1 MTARLL
7 STCTFLFVLS
17 VFASGEL
24 LAQEVERVR
33 NDGYS
38 FRVVDAEGVSLFV
51 LDGFAPVLPGEVRI
65 PSRTLRL
72 RMPAGDVSDVVLED
86 VVLGEARQA
95 SPYYLVEG
103 ELTSDSLLITTY
115 LPYDGG
121 LRSRPAP
128 VRILERS
135 YRRVGDE
142 VELTLE
148 LPLLA
153 WDPAAGETRPVEEY
167 VLRSVRRDGVPQT
180 VAAEGKPP
188 YASMPFTTRSKNV
201 DTTQAWIDYQSP
213 MLKFHVREDGVYRLT
228 ADWFRASGMDPAGV
242 DPATVQLYRKGV
254 GIPMHAEGMDDGSFD
269 EGDAFVFHGTKNYDE
284 GGYKFIP
291 AEWTD
296 PYPQYIS
303 IYTDSTAY
311 WLHFTTSD
319 PLRTEVDPGMSPLPM
334 DTLDWAFERVHLEVD
349 ARLLPYTVNVFQ
361 AQDPHWSIYDT
372 WLWTWTGEGGAVT
385 VTAEADHV
393 KPGEQARV
401 WGKLFH
407 WFGDKDLTRN
417 HNLTVQVNDGAVLD
431 SITFDYGQQGLL
443 AGSTVS
449 DSIREGANRIFIDNH
464 PVVDARSNLA
474 FDWAELEY
482 PRYLNCGDGRR
493 IFEADADMGEGLRI
507 IELQNLGKADPT
519 VLRVAPDGR
528 VRLLPVAGF
537 SFDSSYTVLVADTVI
552 TGAQYFVAVDS
563 TLRLPQPGEVKSL
576 EPLVQPGE
584 RAEYLILTAAEFTA
598 ATAQYAQFVEQ
609 TYGLQTRVVD
619 VADIYEEYGYG
630 MFQPEALK
638 LFLFDAYHD
647 WMPDTLR
654 YVFMVGDANYNYKAA
669 AARYGRN
676 YVPAYGNPVSDIWF
690 VSFDPSEVRPSIS
703 IGRLPVSTPA
713 QITDYLAKHQRYIDE
728 DYDLWNKSSLHFSGG
743 FGEQD
748 YEFYAS
754 VNWQLID
761 QIVSPPDYAGRYVHF
776 YKTADPQSDF
786 GPYTREFVNERI
798 DEGGVFIS
806 YIGHSGT
813 KTWDNSISETSQLI
827 NTRNRATLLTDFG
840 CSTGKFAEPDIESF
854 SELFVST
861 GEDNHA
867 IVYIG
872 NASAGFENT
881 LLTMPTFFYGTLLRD
896 GILRIGDAHRMSKN
910 RLISTYG
917 ESLTN
922 NVSVQTNTLIGDPV
936 ISLALPQLP
945 NPVVQPSWI
954 RSEADIITDRMDSLR
969 FRFVVGNYGQKTVDS
984 MRIRIEALDAAATWY
999 SEERT
1004 VALPL
1009 VFDTLSVTV
1018 PSTKTAGQNGLR
1030 VSLDIDDAIEEVSE
1044 EDNIAV
1050 YEFDI
1055 LSTYLNVV
1063 DETLGTEKR
1072 GSGDM
1077 QILNPLNDPGTIAD
1091 MVFEFAPTP
1100 EFIAVETVREPYGKT
1115 LTALENAPLPSGEK
1129 RFWRAR
1135 LDNTQEFVGPF
1146 VRWEGAPEADYIQS
1160 DSATFIMNARTRIN
1174 VRPDRVE
1181 LPPALRT
1188 LSLESSGDNT
1198 GRFGAVQVDYGAN
1211 SFPNSYFSGYGVAVL
1226 DSATLELLR
1235 SRIFYTWGNAANRDS
1250 LRVYVENIQ
1259 FGEIAAIVI
1268 ADEGSRGAGVFLNA
1282 MKSIGSAYIDSVA
1295 RSSRSAWAI
1304 IGRRGATPGTV
1315 PEDFRRGDSGE
1326 RVKLDT
1332 TIAVVPDTGSIVSTP
1347 IGPAAAWQSVS
1358 LERSPVAASTVNLS
1372 VIGIDTLG
1380 IETPLLSPGN
1390 VLAADISGIDAV
1402 RYPYI
1407 RLRAELVP
1415 AVGEYPFI
1423 DSWAVEYA
1431 QPAELAINYQS
1442 VNLQQDT
1449 VNQGEPAEI
1458 AIGILNAGE
1467 AMSGSFPVVVDVVGE
1482 DNIPRQAA
1490 QFTVTDLAAKSW
1502 FDSTITINTDFMRGS
1517 QQVFIRVDRDGVVA
1531 EQFED
1536 NNTYIT
1542 AFSVRPDTSRPQI
1555 DVTFDGYTPIDGDYI
1570 RYNPEVLVTLR
1581 SNSPLPIESVDNFT
1595 VTVDGMELDFDSLD
1609 YQFTPSTKEN
1619 PATLLFQ
1626 PQLADGVYY
1635 FGFNGFDGKDVPV
1648 YEDAPELRLRVSTE
1662 NRIEQLYNYPNPFA
1676 GETSF
1681 TFLLTGVEPPRDLRV
1696 KIYTV
1701 AGRLIRVLSY
1711 PATSMRI
1718 GYNALKWD
1726 GRDEDGD
1733 ELANGV
1739 YFYKVIAEFTDNTF
1753 EEIGRMAVMR

>member
-1 MTARLL
+1 TA
-7 STCTFLFVLS
+7 
-17 VFASGEL
+17 
-24 LAQEVERVR
+24 
-33 NDGYS
+33 
-38 FRVVDAEGVSLFV
+38 
-51 LDGFAPVLPGEVRI
+51 
-65 PSRTLRL
+65 
-72 RMPAGDVSDVVLED
+72 
-86 VVLGEARQA
+86 
-95 SPYYLVEG
+95 
-103 ELTSDSLLITTY
+103 
-115 LPYDGG
+115 
-121 LRSRPAP
+121 
-128 VRILERS
+128 
-135 YRRVGDE
+135 
-142 VELTLE
+142 
-148 LPLLA
+148 
-153 WDPAAGETRPVEEY
+153 
-167 VLRSVRRDGVPQT
+167 
-180 VAAEGKPP
+180 
-188 YASMPFTTRSKNV
+188 
-201 DTTQAWIDYQSP
+201 
-213 MLKFHVREDGVYRLT
+213 
-228 ADWFRASGMDPAGV
+228 
-242 DPATVQLYRKGV
+242 
-254 GIPMHAEGMDDGSFD
+254 
-269 EGDAFVFHGTKNYDE
+269 
-284 GGYKFIP
+284 
-291 AEWTD
+291 
-296 PYPQYIS
+296 
-303 IYTDSTAY
+303 
-311 WLHFTTSD
+311 D
-319 PLRTEVDPGMSPLPM
+319 PLRTEMDAGMSPLPM
-334 DTLDWAFERVHLEVD
+334 DTLDWAFERVHLEDDV
-349 ARLLPYTVNVFQ
+349 RLLPSTVDVFK

-372 WLWTWTGEGGAVT
+372 WLWTWTGRGGAVT

-393 KPGEQARV
+393 RPGKQARV

-417 HNLTVQVNDGAVLD
+417 HNLTIRVNDGAALD

-464 PVVDARSNLA
+464 PVVDPQSDLA

-482 PRYLNCGDGRR
+482 PRYLDLDDGWKV
-493 IFEADADMGEGLRI
+493 FEADADMGEGLRMI
-507 IELQNLGKADPT
+507 KLQNLGKADPT
-519 VLRVAPDGR
+519 VLRVTPDGR
-528 VRLLPVAGF
+528 VRLLPVAAF

-563 TLRLPQPGEVKSL
+563 TLRLPQPGAVTAR

-584 RAEYLILTAAEFTA
+584 RSEYLILTAAEFTG
-598 ATAQYAQFVEQ
+598 ATAEYAQFIEQ

-619 VADIYEEYGYG
+619 VTDIYDEYSYG
-630 MFQPEALK
+630 MFQPEAIK

-690 VSFDPSEVRPSIS
+690 VSFDSSEVRPSIS

-713 QITDYLAKHQRYIDE
+713 QITDYLAKHRRYLDE

-748 YEFYAS
+748 YAFYAS

-761 QIVSPPDYAGRYVHF
+761 QLVTPPAYAGRSTHF
-776 YKTADPQSDF
+776 YKTAEPQTDF
-786 GPYTREFVNERI
+786 GPYTREFVRDRI

-827 NTRNRATLLTDFG
+827 NARNRATLLTDFG

-881 LLTMPTFFYGTLLRD
+881 LLTMPTFFYGALLRD
-896 GILRIGDAHRMSKN
+896 GILRMGDAHRKSKN
-910 RLISTYG
+910 ELIGKYG

-922 NVSVQTNTLIGDPV
+922 NVAVQTNTLIGDPV
-936 ISLALPQLP
+936 VALALPQQP
-945 NPVVQPSWI
+945 NPVIRPNWI
-954 RSEADIITDRMDSLR
+954 RAEADILTDRMDTLR
-969 FRFVVGNYGQKTVDS
+969 FRFAVGNYGQKTVDS
-984 MRIRIEALDAAATWY
+984 MRIRIEAFDAGATWH

-1004 VALPL
+1004 VALPM
-1009 VFDTLSVTV
+1009 VFDSLTVAV

-1030 VSLDIDDAIEEVSE
+1030 VTLDIDGAIEEMSE
-1044 EDNIAV
+1044 EDNVA
-1050 YEFDI
+1050 EHAFDI

-1063 DETLGTEKR
+1063 DETLGREKR
-1072 GSGDM
+1072 GSGAM
-1077 QILNPLNDPGTIAD
+1077 QILNPLNDPGPIAD
-1091 MVFEFAPTP
+1091 VVFEFAPTA
-1100 EFIAVETVREPYGKT
+1100 EFTAVETVREPYGKT
-1115 LTALENAPLPSGEK
+1115 LTALEDAPIPSGQK
-1129 RFWRAR
+1129 RYWRAR

-1160 DSATFIMNARTRIN
+1160 DSTTFIMNARTRIN
-1174 VRPDRVE
+1174 VRSDRVE
-1181 LPPALRT
+1181 LPPAVRT
-1188 LSLESSGDNT
+1188 LNLESSGENT
-1198 GRFGAVQVDYGAN
+1198 GRFGAVQVDYGPN
-1211 SFPNSYFSGYGVAVL
+1211 VFPNSFFSGYGVAVL
-1226 DSATLELLR
+1226 DSATLEVLR

-1250 LRVYVENIQ
+1250 LRVYIENVQ

-1268 ADEGSRGAGVFLNA
+1268 ADEGSRGAGTFLNA
-1282 MKSIGSAYIDSVA
+1282 MKSIGSVYIDSVA
-1295 RSSRSAWAI
+1295 RSNRSAWAI
-1304 IGRRGATPGTV
+1304 IGRRGAAPGTV

-1332 TIAVVPDTGSIVSTP
+1332 TIAVVPDTGTIVSTT
-1347 IGPAAAWQSVS
+1347 IGPAAAWQTVS
-1358 LERSPVAASTVNLS
+1358 LERSPVGASTVQLA

-1380 IETPLLSPGN
+1380 AEEVLLTPGN
-1390 VLAADISGIDAV
+1390 VREADISGIDAA
-1402 RYPYI
+1402 RYPHI
-1407 RLRAELVP
+1407 RLRAALVP
-1415 AVGEYPFI
+1415 GVGEEPFI
-1423 DSWAVEYA
+1423 DSWAVAYA
-1431 QPAELAINYQS
+1431 QPPELALNYQS
-1442 VNLQQDT
+1442 VRLEQDT
-1449 VNQGEPAEI
+1449 VDQGEPAEI

-1467 AMSGSFPVVVDVVGE
+1467 AASGTFPVVVDVVGE

-1490 QFTVTDLAAKSW
+1490 KFTVAELPAGNW
-1502 FDSTITINTDFMRGS
+1502 FDSTITVNTDFMRGA

-1536 NNTYIT
+1536 NNTFIT
-1542 AFSVRPDTSRPQI
+1542 GFAVRPDTSRPQI

-1570 RYNPEVLVTLR
+1570 RYNPEVRVTLG

-1595 VTVDGMELDFDSLD
+1595 VTVDGQELDFDSLD

-1626 PQLADGVYY
+1626 PELEDGVYY
-1635 FGFNGFDGKDVPV
+1635 FGFNGIDGKDVPV
-1648 YEDAPELRLRVSTE
+1648 YEETPELRLRVSTA
-1662 NRIEQLYNYPNPFA
+1662 NRIEELYNYPNPFA
-1676 GETSF
+1676 GETAF
-1681 TFLLTGVEPPRDLRV
+1681 TFLLTGAEPPRDLRV

-1701 AGRLIRVLSY
+1701 AGRLIRVLTF
-1711 PATSMRI
+1711 PASSMRI

-1753 EEIGRMAVMR
+1753 EQIGRMAVMR